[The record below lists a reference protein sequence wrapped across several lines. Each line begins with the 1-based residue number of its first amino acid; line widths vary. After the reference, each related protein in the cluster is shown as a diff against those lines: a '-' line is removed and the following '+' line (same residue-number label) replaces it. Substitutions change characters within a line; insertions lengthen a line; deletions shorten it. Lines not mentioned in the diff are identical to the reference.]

1 MSSNPYA
8 APKAAVADQTAP
20 GGGTFIPGGRGV
32 AGGRGM
38 AWITE
43 GWGLFRQSP
52 GLWIGI
58 TIVATLI
65 FVVLAFIPFLGSIAT
80 TVLGPVFAGGIM
92 LGCRALDEGGEL
104 EFSHLF
110 AGFREKLGTL
120 AAIGGLYLAG
130 VVVLMV
136 LVAVVFGA
144 GIFAAVGMGGE
155 QADPGTLFA
164 TMGLGI
170 LVMLALMLPL
180 VMAVWFAAPLAVL
193 QHQGAFDAMKGSF
206 AGCLKNIVPFLLYG
220 IVMLVLS
227 VVASIPL
234 LLGWL
239 VLGPVLAA
247 SVYTAF
253 RDIYFQA

>member
-1 MSSNPYA
+1 
-8 APKAAVADQTAP
+8 
-20 GGGTFIPGGRGV
+20 
-32 AGGRGM
+32 
-38 AWITE
+38 
-43 GWGLFRQSP
+43 
-52 GLWIGI
+52 
-58 TIVATLI
+58 
-65 FVVLAFIPFLGSIAT
+65 
-80 TVLGPVFAGGIM
+80 
-92 LGCRALDEGGEL
+92 
-104 EFSHLF
+104 
-110 AGFREKLGTL
+110 
-120 AAIGGLYLAG
+120 
-130 VVVLMV
+130 MV

-193 QHQGAFDAMKGSF
+193 QDQGAFDAMKGSF